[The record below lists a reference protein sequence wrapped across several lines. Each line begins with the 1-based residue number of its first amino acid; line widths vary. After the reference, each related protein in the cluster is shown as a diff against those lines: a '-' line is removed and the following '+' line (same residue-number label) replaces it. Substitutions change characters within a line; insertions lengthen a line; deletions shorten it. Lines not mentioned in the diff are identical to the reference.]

1 MKTIILGLGNPIR
14 ADDSVGLC
22 VARVLAGRLNSLEIT
37 VIEASVSGLD
47 ILDLLVG
54 YERAIIID
62 AVQTKGGRP
71 GQIYRL
77 DPGALVVTRHSTN
90 PHSVDFA
97 TALELSERLGLA
109 LPRETVIFGIEVA
122 EVDSFSEEC
131 TPQVVAAI
139 PVCVDMVLQEL
150 AKGGENSLPFSLLTK
165 SGQGELKHGDET
177 NSDCR

>member
-1 MKTIILGLGNPIR
+1 MKTIILGLGNPVR

-22 VARVLAGRLNSLEIT
+22 VAHTLAQRLSSSDIT
-37 VIEASVSGLD
+37 VMEASVSGLD

-62 AVQTKGGRP
+62 AIQTRGGQP

-77 DPGALVVTRHSTN
+77 QAGSFAATRHSAN

-97 TALELSERLGLA
+97 TALELGERLGLT
-109 LPRETVIFGIEVA
+109 LPKEIVIFGIEVA

-131 TPQVVAAI
+131 TPRVGAATT
-139 PVCVDMVLQEL
+139 VCVETVLKEL
-150 AKGGENSLPFSLLTK
+150 VAWGGENSPPFSLLTR
-165 SGQGELKHGDET
+165 SRQE
-177 NSDCR
+177 S

>member
-1 MKTIILGLGNPIR
+1 MKTLVLGLGNPVR

-22 VARVLAGRLNSLEIT
+22 VAQALATRLNSPEIT
-37 VIEASVSGLD
+37 VMEASVSGLD

-62 AVQTKGGRP
+62 AMQTRGGQP

-77 DPGALVVTRHSTN
+77 EPGSFAATRHSAN

-97 TALELSERLGLA
+97 TALELGEKLGLA
-109 LPRETVIFGIEVA
+109 LPREIVIFGIEVA

-131 TPQVVAAI
+131 TPEVAAAV
-139 PVCVDMVLQEL
+139 PVCVETVLKEFAQG
-150 AKGGENSLPFSLLTK
+150 GGENSPPFSLLTR
-165 SGQGELKHGDET
+165 SNQE
-177 NSDCR
+177 N